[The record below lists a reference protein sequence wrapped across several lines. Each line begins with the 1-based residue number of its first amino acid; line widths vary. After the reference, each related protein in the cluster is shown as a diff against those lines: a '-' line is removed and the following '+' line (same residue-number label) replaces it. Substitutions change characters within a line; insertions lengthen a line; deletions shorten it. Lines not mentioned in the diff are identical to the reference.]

1 MNGSEAS
8 IPKNLTAALVIFG
21 AGVLTGGVTVGVA
34 SRASKG
40 GRPALAKVAE
50 PPPAPTTGPL
60 VDRVLPNIRPP
71 GAARLDQ
78 SERIARELDLTPD
91 QAAEVK
97 RILAAS
103 RARLVK
109 VWRPLLPEAQA
120 EVDDFQLK
128 LRGLLTPEQR
138 EKLDRLQ
145 PPRGKIRPAT

>member
-1 MNGSEAS
+1 MNGSDAS
-8 IPKNLTAALVIFG
+8 IPKILTAALVIFG
-21 AGVLTGGVTVGVA
+21 AGVLTGGVTVGFA
-34 SRASKG
+34 SRAAKG
-40 GRPALAKVAE
+40 GRSASAKMAETQPAK
-50 PPPAPTTGPL
+50 TNGPM

-78 SERIARELDLTPD
+78 SERIARELDLTPE

-120 EVDDFQLK
+120 EVDDFQKK
-128 LRGLLTPEQR
+128 LRELLSPEQR

-145 PPRGKIRPAT
+145 PPRGKIRPAS